1 MTSVAQLNANR
12 LNAQRST
19 GPRTEAGKA
28 ASRFNALTYGLEAR
42 SRVIPG
48 EDPAQLESLAAA
60 YHGQFNPV
68 GPLED
73 FLVETIVQADWNRR
87 RYTRVEAQL
96 YRALMAAAQRRLD
109 APADPDPLSE
119 LAAVFGD
126 DVTGAKILQS
136 AFRQL
141 ASAERSYFRA
151 LTELRRAQKE
161 RRAEER
167 AEEAEA
173 APAVTLAPPRPQALA
188 ASAAATQP
196 APNGFVLPN
205 PPQGGAGAS
214 DCQQG
219 GAGAFACHLT
229 ATDSAALPPITL
241 KGTRR

>member
-42 SRVIPG
+42 SRVVPG

-196 APNGFVLPN
+196 APIGFVLPN
-205 PPQGGAGAS
+205 PPQGGAGA
-214 DCQQG
+214 
-219 GAGAFACHLT
+219 FACHLT
-229 ATDSAALPPITL
+229 ANDSAAAMPPIL
-241 KGTRR
+241 PR

>member
-19 GPRTEAGKA
+19 GPRSEAGKA

-196 APNGFVLPN
+196 APIGFVLPN
-205 PPQGGAGAS
+205 PPQGGAGA
-214 DCQQG
+214 
-219 GAGAFACHLT
+219 FACHLT
-229 ATDSAALPPITL
+229 ANDSAAAMPPIL
-241 KGTRR
+241 PR

>member
-161 RRAEER
+161 RRAEE
-167 AEEAEA
+167 AEVEAP
-173 APAVTLAPPRPQALA
+173 PAVTLAPPDPQALT

-196 APNGFVLPN
+196 APIGFVLPN
-205 PPQGGAGAS
+205 PPQGGAGA
-214 DCQQG
+214 
-219 GAGAFACHLT
+219 FACHLT
-229 ATDSAALPPITL
+229 ANDSAAALPPISP
-241 KGTRR
+241 R

>member
-60 YHGQFNPV
+60 YYGQFSPV

-96 YRALMAAAQRRLD
+96 YRMLMTLSDPPSDAAA
-109 APADPDPLSE
+109 A
-119 LAAVFGD
+119 FGE

-136 AFRQL
+136 ASRQL

-161 RRAEER
+161 RRA
-167 AEEAEA
+167 AEAEGEVEA
-173 APAVTLAPPRPQALA
+173 APAVTPAPPGPQAVA
-188 ASAAATQP
+188 ATAAAAQP
-196 APNGFVLPN
+196 APIGFVLPN

-214 DCQQG
+214 
-219 GAGAFACHLT
+219 ACHPT
-229 ATDSAALPPITL
+229 ANDSPAPPPISP
-241 KGTRR
+241 R

>member
-1 MTSVAQLNANR
+1 MASVAQLTANR
-12 LNAQRST
+12 ANAQRST
-19 GPRTEAGKA
+19 GPRSEEGKA

-48 EDPAQLESLAAA
+48 ENPAELESLAAA
-60 YHGQFNPV
+60 YYRQFNPV

-196 APNGFVLPN
+196 APIGFVLPN
-205 PPQGGAGAS
+205 PPQGGAGA
-214 DCQQG
+214 
-219 GAGAFACHLT
+219 FACHLT
-229 ATDSAALPPITL
+229 ANDSAAAMPPIL
-241 KGTRR
+241 PR

>member
-167 AEEAEA
+167 AEEAEGGSVPRRHPRA
-173 APAVTLAPPRPQALA
+173 APSPSLGRVRRRYATGPNWVRSPQ
-188 ASAAATQP
+188 SAARW
-196 APNGFVLPN
+196 GRRFR
-205 PPQGGAGAS
+205 
-214 DCQQG
+214 
-219 GAGAFACHLT
+219 
-229 ATDSAALPPITL
+229 LPPD
-241 KGTRR
+241 RER

>member
-151 LTELRRAQKE
+151 LTALRRAQKE

-196 APNGFVLPN
+196 APIGFVLPN
-205 PPQGGAGAS
+205 PPQGGAGA
-214 DCQQG
+214 
-219 GAGAFACHLT
+219 FACHLT
-229 ATDSAALPPITL
+229 ANDSAAAMPPIL
-241 KGTRR
+241 PR

>member
-1 MTSVAQLNANR
+1 
-12 LNAQRST
+12 
-19 GPRTEAGKA
+19 
-28 ASRFNALTYGLEAR
+28 
-42 SRVIPG
+42 VIPG

-196 APNGFVLPN
+196 APIGFVLPN
-205 PPQGGAGAS
+205 PPQGGAGA
-214 DCQQG
+214 
-219 GAGAFACHLT
+219 FACHLT
-229 ATDSAALPPITL
+229 ANDSAAAMPPIL
-241 KGTRR
+241 PR

>member
-42 SRVIPG
+42 SRVVPG

-151 LTELRRAQKE
+151 LTALRRAQKE

-196 APNGFVLPN
+196 APIGFVLPN
-205 PPQGGAGAS
+205 PPQGGAGA
-214 DCQQG
+214 
-219 GAGAFACHLT
+219 FACHLT
-229 ATDSAALPPITL
+229 ANDSAAAMPPIL
-241 KGTRR
+241 PR

>member
-42 SRVIPG
+42 SRVVPG

-167 AEEAEA
+167 AEEAEVEA
-173 APAVTLAPPRPQALA
+173 SPAVTLPPPRPQALA

-196 APNGFVLPN
+196 APIGFVLPN

-214 DCQQG
+214 
-219 GAGAFACHLT
+219 ACHRT
-229 ATDSAALPPITL
+229 ANDSAAALPPISP
-241 KGTRR
+241 R